1 MLLST
6 ISERPYEDV
15 ENQYDDN
22 NLNLLDE
29 FLQ

>member
-15 ENQYDDN
+15 ENTYDDN
-22 NLNLLDE
+22 NENVLDE
-29 FLQ
+29 FLK